1 MDHKHLAGVQP
12 VKLHYEQWSA
22 SGLLFPPLGNE
33 THLSLEIGV
42 TPADVV
48 DSRRARLVF
57 VGSPLYVVRTK
68 SDIWIGAQESGGPCS

>member
-22 SGLLFPPLGNE
+22 SGLLFLPLGNE

-57 VGSPLYVVRTK
+57 IGSPLYVVRTVPNLT
-68 SDIWIGAQESGGPCS
+68 SG